1 MDKNIAYQIELI
13 DKYLD
18 DIHNSAGSNIPLLEV
33 QPIILEKNVETV
45 VAKEPKVPLDM
56 KMLQQ
61 RIDSVSVIKYYKDL
75 KNERIRA
82 DDFKLET
89 DVDEVFSA
97 VQASSDN
104 KPWPKLDTY
113 TKKKKIQQF
122 VDKLLELGK
131 IEDKTTVLEELFQM
145 LSSKKI
151 TKKTIEMDQSNC
163 IQSLAS
169 YSLL

>member
-18 DIHNSAGSNIPLLEV
+18 DIHSSAGSNTPLLEV
-33 QPIILEKNVETV
+33 QPIIIEKVVETV

-97 VQASSDN
+97 VQASGDN

-163 IQSLAS
+163 IHSLAS